1 MVDEEELLEA
11 SQASWQD
18 KLDQE
23 EEEEDLDEE
32 EEVQET
38 EEDLEEEVRFL
49 IRDKDSGINHPLD
62 I

>member
-1 MVDEEELLEA
+1 MVDEEELLEE

-23 EEEEDLDEE
+23 EEEEDLDVE

-49 IRDKDSGINHPLD
+49 ICDKDSGINHPLD

>member
-1 MVDEEELLEA
+1 MVEEEELHEA
-11 SQASWQD
+11 SPVFWQD

-23 EEEEDLDEE
+23 EEEEDLDVE